1 MKKLKENKRLNRG
14 RGRDKEIE
22 VGLYAR
28 AITKKGRGG
37 VGRGRRG
44 ESTRLD
50 WLIQRPAVSGE
61 VLKRL
66 RHW

>member
-37 VGRGRRG
+37 GGRGRRG